1 MIPKT
6 FTEEI
11 QLSNGR
17 TITLETGKLAK
28 QADGSV
34 VVRCGDCMLLA
45 TAVSARKASP
55 VDFLPLTV
63 DYREKFAAAGRF
75 PGGFFK
81 REARPSNEEI
91 LTMRL
96 VDRVLRPLFPK
107 DYHAETQVM
116 IQLMSH
122 DEEVKPDA
130 LAGLAASA
138 AIQLSDIPFEYPI
151 SEVRVG
157 RIDGEFIINPSSA
170 QLLESDVDIMIGAS
184 EDSVAMV
191 EGEFDEISEQEMIEA
206 IAFGHEAIKAQ
217 IAAQVRLAEAVGKK
231 ETREYEEEDNDADLE
246 AAILDK
252 AYQACYDI
260 AKQASSKA
268 DRGIAFSEVKDA
280 IKAEYSEE
288 ELEEKGELISKYFSG
303 AQKKAVRD
311 LVLNEGIRLDGRK
324 TTDIRPIWCEVD
336 YLPSTHGSSV
346 FTRGETQALATVTL
360 GTSREANVID
370 LPTEQGEE
378 NFYLHYNFPP
388 FCTGEARPL
397 RGTSRR
403 EVGHG
408 NLAQRAL
415 KKVMPDDCPY
425 TVRVVSE
432 VLESNGSSS
441 MATVCSGTMALMDAG
456 VQIKKPVS
464 GIAMGLISDGD
475 KFAVLSDILG
485 DEDHLGDMDFK
496 VTGTEDGITACQM
509 DIKIKGLSYEIL
521 TQALDQSRQ
530 GRLHILE
537 KLVETIATPAET
549 VKEHAPKMI
558 NRIIANEYIGA
569 LIGPGGKV
577 IQELQKESGCTIVI
591 NEDPVTEEGIVEILG
606 TSPEGIA
613 MVEAKIDSI
622 TFKPVVGNTYEVKVI
637 KMLDFGAVVEYTE
650 APGNEVLL
658 HVSELA
664 WERTE
669 NVSDVV
675 NMGDILE
682 VKYFGIDSRTRKE
695 KVSRK
700 ALLPRPE
707 RKQKPRKED

>member
-6 FTEEI
+6 FTQEI
-11 QLSNGR
+11 TLSDGR

-34 VVRCGDCMLLA
+34 VVRMGDCMLLA
-45 TAVSARKASP
+45 TAVSARHASP
-55 VDFLPLTV
+55 VDFLPLTI

-107 DYHAETQVM
+107 DYHAETQIM

-122 DEEVKPDA
+122 DESVMPDA
-130 LAGLAASA
+130 LAGLAASTA
-138 AIQLSDIPFEYPI
+138 LQLSDIPFENPI
-151 SEVRVG
+151 SEARVA
-157 RIDGEFIINPSSA
+157 RVEGEWIINPSKEILA
-170 QLLESDVDIMIGAS
+170 QSDVDIMIGAS
-184 EDSVAMV
+184 ADSVAMV
-191 EGEFDEISEQEMIEA
+191 EGEFSEISEEEMVEA
-206 IAFGHEAIKAQ
+206 IAFGHEAIKDQIKAQ
-217 IAAQVRLAEAVGKK
+217 EALVAEVGKK
-231 ETREYEEEDNDADLE
+231 ETREYEGEDQDAELE
-246 AAILDK
+246 THIHSL
-252 AYQACYDI
+252 AYDRCYEI
-260 AKQASSKA
+260 AKKGVSKA
-268 DRGIAFSEVKDA
+268 DRGELFSTVKEE
-280 IKAEYSEE
+280 IKAAYSEE
-288 ELEEKGELISKYFSG
+288 ELEEKGDLISKYFSS

-311 LVLNEGIRLDGRK
+311 LVLNDGVRLDARK
-324 TTDIRPIWCEVD
+324 TTEIRPIWCEVD

-360 GTSREANVID
+360 GTSREANIID

-388 FCTGEARPL
+388 FSTGEARPL

-441 MATVCSGTMALMDAG
+441 MATVCAGTMALMDAG
-456 VQIKKPVS
+456 IQINKPVS
-464 GIAMGLISDGD
+464 GIAMGLISEGD
-475 KFAVLSDILG
+475 RYAVLSDILG

-496 VTGTEDGITACQM
+496 VTGTRDGITACQM

-521 TQALDQSRQ
+521 TQALMQAKK
-530 GRLHILE
+530 GRLHILDHLE
-537 KLVETIATPAET
+537 ATISQPAAS

-558 NRIIANEYIGA
+558 NRTIPNEFIGA

-577 IQELQKESGCTIVI
+577 IQELQKESGCTIII
-591 NEDPVTEEGIVEILG
+591 NEDPNTEEGIVEILG

-622 TFKPVVGNTYEVKVI
+622 TFKPEVGQTYEVKVI
-637 KMLDFGAVVEYTE
+637 KMLDFGAVVEYIE

-675 NMGDILE
+675 KMGDVLE

-707 RKQKPRKED
+707 RKDNK

>member
-1 MIPKT
+1 
-6 FTEEI
+6 
-11 QLSNGR
+11 
-17 TITLETGKLAK
+17 
-28 QADGSV
+28 
-34 VVRCGDCMLLA
+34 
-45 TAVSARKASP
+45 
-55 VDFLPLTV
+55 
-63 DYREKFAAAGRF
+63 
-75 PGGFFK
+75 
-81 REARPSNEEI
+81 
-91 LTMRL
+91 
-96 VDRVLRPLFPK
+96 
-107 DYHAETQVM
+107 
-116 IQLMSH
+116 
-122 DEEVKPDA
+122 
-130 LAGLAASA
+130 
-138 AIQLSDIPFEYPI
+138 
-151 SEVRVG
+151 
-157 RIDGEFIINPSSA
+157 
-170 QLLESDVDIMIGAS
+170 
-184 EDSVAMV
+184 
-191 EGEFDEISEQEMIEA
+191 
-206 IAFGHEAIKAQ
+206 
-217 IAAQVRLAEAVGKK
+217 
-231 ETREYEEEDNDADLE
+231 
-246 AAILDK
+246 
-252 AYQACYDI
+252 
-260 AKQASSKA
+260 
-268 DRGIAFSEVKDA
+268 
-280 IKAEYSEE
+280 
-288 ELEEKGELISKYFSG
+288 
-303 AQKKAVRD
+303 
-311 LVLNEGIRLDGRK
+311 
-324 TTDIRPIWCEVD
+324 
-336 YLPSTHGSSV
+336 
-346 FTRGETQALATVTL
+346 
-360 GTSREANVID
+360 
-370 LPTEQGEE
+370 
-378 NFYLHYNFPP
+378 
-388 FCTGEARPL
+388 
-397 RGTSRR
+397 
-403 EVGHG
+403 
-408 NLAQRAL
+408 
-415 KKVMPDDCPY
+415 MPDDCPY

-521 TQALDQSRQ
+521 TQALEQARQ

-537 KLVETIATPAET
+537 KLVETIAAPAET

-707 RKQKPRKED
+707 RKQKPRKKD

>member
-34 VVRCGDCMLLA
+34 VVRCGNCMLLA

-157 RIDGEFIINPSSA
+157 RINGEFIVNPSSA

-191 EGEFDEISEQEMIEA
+191 EGEFDEISEQEMIDA
-206 IAFGHEAIKAQ
+206 IAFGHDAIKAQ
-217 IAAQVRLAEAVGKK
+217 IAAQVRLAEAVGKQ
-231 ETREYEEEDNDADLE
+231 ETREYEEEDNDAELE
-246 AAILDK
+246 AIVHEK

-268 DRGIAFSEVKDA
+268 DRGLAFSEVKDA

-288 ELEEKGELISKYFSG
+288 ELEEKGELISKYF
-303 AQKKAVRD
+303 
-311 LVLNEGIRLDGRK
+311 LLDFIIFPVGK
-324 TTDIRPIWCEVD
+324 D
-336 YLPSTHGSSV
+336 
-346 FTRGETQALATVTL
+346 
-360 GTSREANVID
+360 VI
-370 LPTEQGEE
+370 G
-378 NFYLHYNFPP
+378 
-388 FCTGEARPL
+388 PL
-397 RGTSRR
+397 R
-403 EVGHG
+403 
-408 NLAQRAL
+408 
-415 KKVMPDDCPY
+415 
-425 TVRVVSE
+425 
-432 VLESNGSSS
+432 
-441 MATVCSGTMALMDAG
+441 
-456 VQIKKPVS
+456 
-464 GIAMGLISDGD
+464 
-475 KFAVLSDILG
+475 F
-485 DEDHLGDMDFK
+485 
-496 VTGTEDGITACQM
+496 
-509 DIKIKGLSYEIL
+509 
-521 TQALDQSRQ
+521 
-530 GRLHILE
+530 
-537 KLVETIATPAET
+537 
-549 VKEHAPKMI
+549 
-558 NRIIANEYIGA
+558 
-569 LIGPGGKV
+569 
-577 IQELQKESGCTIVI
+577 
-591 NEDPVTEEGIVEILG
+591 
-606 TSPEGIA
+606 
-613 MVEAKIDSI
+613 
-622 TFKPVVGNTYEVKVI
+622 
-637 KMLDFGAVVEYTE
+637 
-650 APGNEVLL
+650 
-658 HVSELA
+658 
-664 WERTE
+664 
-669 NVSDVV
+669 
-675 NMGDILE
+675 
-682 VKYFGIDSRTRKE
+682 
-695 KVSRK
+695 
-700 ALLPRPE
+700 
-707 RKQKPRKED
+707 